1 VEVLLKVK
9 LFSVTD
15 VFPESQNFLELSEF
29 VNGLHLLT
37 FIEGQDDMFT
47 LKSLGGNRGHVHVVH
62 LLQLSPPFLLFKLQK
77 IFSQALQAENDAI
90 FYQQKI

>member
-1 VEVLLKVK
+1 VK

-47 LKSLGGNRGHVHVVH
+47 LKSLGGNVTTIPSVQIAKDIFTSFASRKRCHILSTKNLTMASVEST
-62 LLQLSPPFLLFKLQK
+62 QLCN
-77 IFSQALQAENDAI
+77 I
-90 FYQQKI
+90 